1 MESSQAEQPT
11 VERLP
16 YEKPRLRSISLVA
29 DQVLGTGC
37 KISGSPTI
45 ASGVPSCGI
54 FIPCGQDG
62 S

>member
-1 MESSQAEQPT
+1 
-11 VERLP
+11 
-16 YEKPRLRSISLVA
+16 VA